1 MPNKKTAIEVA
12 KTVQDPEIQI
22 DIWTMGLI
30 YDINFKKPSTVNI
43 KMTFTSPMC
52 PYGQILVD
60 EFRQKLQKKG
70 FKTVNIEIVFEPV
83 WQPSKELRMM
93 LGV

>member
-1 MPNKKTAIEVA
+1 MLNKETAINVA
-12 KTVQDPEIQI
+12 KTVQDPEVNV

-30 YDINFKKPSTVNI
+30 YNIDFKKPSKIDI

-60 EFRQKLQKKG
+60 ELKQKLEKKG

-83 WQPSKELRMM
+83 WEPSKELRML